1 MNTANTLEQLVIPK
15 QVAKSKDIFDTRPK
29 AVQQWIS
36 DLPMVNLG
44 ETSRLLFKTLIDT
57 NRMQI
62 NADERLDMLEQFR
75 EPLNYVTD
83 SLNKHFISTAFPLP
97 TKNRKIA
104 KLAREIEAEMALG
117 YKIILRTLA
126 TSTKKSDLKL
136 MGPALHLAITYLG
149 RVLLKSYQVYAPYPK
164 NLWYELHQLYAFA
177 EHHKLLKEAH
187 SPLDTEHFMAANV
200 ETTYKQVLLMTLS
213 SPYRFRQQDIT
224 NIFAALATLAES
236 AEILSLIDPEN
247 PQGLFVFNLDSDSC
261 PTYFTLYKQKDYRH
275 CRLLD
280 TSELA
285 YKIHQQIV
293 YLTTNETKPKQQ
305 SPLQHIPEGV
315 LKQLVNSWTAMQK
328 RSFSRTQ
335 KTAHVEAVLGIS
347 ASHHY
352 ISGEATFSPESL
364 TNDQT
369 AEDSS
374 ENIGLSTMASYTSTR
389 VNDINEQKKGP
400 DIWEMNYTYVEKN
413 DSRNNPQQTTLNTT
427 TAINPNLNYVIHKLD
442 MVNVS
447 AGGYCLLCQDN
458 CSCIANVGDLI
469 AIREHL
475 NQDINQWGIG
485 VIRRMKMTGQD
496 HLEVGVQMLTPNAV
510 ATAARIIHPDGK
522 KGEYMRSLM
531 LPELRAINQP
541 ATLIT
546 PNLPFKV
553 GSDVDLNLNNRT
565 MRISL
570 VRKLESTG
578 SFTQFEFTG
587 SIDTDSRKDEVEDK
601 NQEQDYE
608 SVWSSL

>member
-1 MNTANTLEQLVIPK
+1 MLEQLVIPK
-15 QVAKSKDIFDTRPK
+15 QVAKSKDIFDTRPR

-62 NADERLDMLEQFR
+62 NADERLQMLEQFR
-75 EPLNYVTD
+75 EPLNYVSD

-117 YKIILRTLA
+117 YKIILRTLVN
-126 TSTKKSDLKL
+126 STKKADLKL

-177 EHHKLLKEAH
+177 EEQKLLKEAH
-187 SPLDTEHFMAANV
+187 SPLDAEHFMAANV
-200 ETTYKQVLLMTLS
+200 ETAYKQILLMTLS

-224 NIFAALATLAES
+224 NIFSALSTLADS
-236 AEILSLIDPEN
+236 ADIISLVDPEN
-247 PQGLFVFNLDSDSC
+247 PQGLFVFNLDSDTC
-261 PTYFTLYKQKDYRH
+261 PTYFTLYKEKDFRN

-285 YKIHQQIV
+285 HKIHQQIV
-293 YLTTNETKPKQQ
+293 YLASDEAKKKQE

-315 LKQLVNSWTAMQK
+315 LKQLVNSWTALQK

-335 KTAHVEAVLGIS
+335 KSAHVEAVLGIS
-347 ASHHY
+347 ASHHF
-352 ISGEATFSPESL
+352 ISGEVAFAPENMSG
-364 TNDQT
+364 DQET
-369 AEDSS
+369 EESTD
-374 ENIGLSTMASYTSTR
+374 NMGLSSVATYTSSK
-389 VNDINEQKKGP
+389 VNDVNELKKGP

-413 DSRNNPQQTTLNTT
+413 DSRNNPQQTNLNST
-427 TAINPNLNYVIHKLD
+427 TAINPNLNYLIHDLD
-442 MVNVS
+442 MLNVS

-469 AIREHL
+469 AIREHI
-475 NQDINQWGIG
+475 NQSINQWGIG

-510 ATAARIIHPDGK
+510 ATAARIVHPDGK

-553 GSDVDLNLNNRT
+553 GSDVDLNMNNRS
-565 MRISL
+565 MRITL
-570 VRKLESTG
+570 VRRLESTG
-578 SFTQFEFTG
+578 SFTQYEFTG
-587 SIDTDSRKDEVEDK
+587 SVNTDSLTDENEDK